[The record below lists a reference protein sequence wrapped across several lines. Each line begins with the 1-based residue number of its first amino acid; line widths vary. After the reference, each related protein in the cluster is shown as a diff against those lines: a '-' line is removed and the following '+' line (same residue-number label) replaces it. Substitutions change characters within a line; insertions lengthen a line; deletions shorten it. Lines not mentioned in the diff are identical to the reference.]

1 MDAERIELLAQVA
14 EMYYE
19 HGLTQSQIAKRIGY
33 SRSMVSRM
41 IAEARESNIVE
52 IRIHYPLQRLRELET
67 ALAEALH
74 LEEVRVVQRGALG
87 HGEMLRR
94 LGAMA
99 ALLLAEHLQDYMT
112 IGTSW
117 GTALY
122 ETVNAARS
130 QALEGIRVVQMIGSL
145 GTPNPDIDGPELARR
160 LARLLGGQYA
170 TVPLPLIVDS
180 ETTKRSLLSAPHI
193 QRVTQH
199 FKQIDLALVGV
210 GTVDYEFSS
219 LLRAGYLNFEQLES
233 LRQAGAVGDVCAI
246 HIDQQGCLVD
256 TPLTRCVVGIEP
268 DDLRRIPVRIGV
280 AGGQSKA
287 LPILAASRAG
297 FINHL
302 VTDEVAALRILRK
315 LDGEPT
321 ALQAARATQSIPC

>member
-1 MDAERIELLAQVA
+1 MDAERLELLAQIA

-19 HGLTQSQIAKRIGY
+19 HGLTQSQIARRIGY

-41 IAEARESNIVE
+41 LTEARDHNIVE
-52 IRIHYPLQRLRELET
+52 ICIRYPLQRLRELELELMAKL
-67 ALAEALH
+67 ALQEA
-74 LEEVRVVQRGALG
+74 RVIQRGALA
-87 HGEMLRR
+87 HDDMLRR

-99 ALLLAEHLQDYMT
+99 AVLLAEHLQDHMT

-117 GTALY
+117 GTALH
-122 ETVNAARS
+122 ETVNAVRM

-180 ETTKRSLLSAPHI
+180 EATRRALLSAPHI

-199 FKQIDLALVGV
+199 FKQIDLAVVGV
-210 GTVDYEFSS
+210 GTIDHEYSS
-219 LLRAGYLNFEQLES
+219 LLRAGYLNEEQLES
-233 LRQAGAVGDVCAI
+233 LRRAGAVGDVCAI
-246 HIDQQGCLVD
+246 HFDEDGHLVD
-256 TPLTRCVVGIEP
+256 TPLTRCIVGIEP

-287 LPILAASRAG
+287 LPILAASRGG
-297 FINHL
+297 FITHL
-302 VTDEVAALRILRK
+302 VTDEIAAMRILR
-315 LDGEPT
+315 L
-321 ALQAARATQSIPC
+321 LN